1 MSIRAGARADGNS
14 GPAPQRAA
22 RLQPRLVA
30 LVVWGVLLAMGCA
43 HEVTIT
49 PAAPVPAVSSN
60 PLPVP
65 LVVQRIDVLSP
76 AGAESASPAFEDRV
90 LLELRRSN
98 GFESVAPARPADGL
112 HRDAV
117 QLVVLLKQRV
127 DEHRAANVART
138 AVALLSLFTL
148 APWLPLH
155 TEYQAEL
162 HAFAVTC
169 DGWGQ
174 RLVSSAKGE
183 LRSGP
188 GADETRA
195 RTELIERVVEQALA
209 ELADRIAGDEPLR
222 TRVASLVREGD
233 CKRRVLDDA
242 GEA

>member
-1 MSIRAGARADGNS
+1 MSIRAGARADGDS
-14 GPAPQRAA
+14 GPAPRYAA
-22 RLQPRLVA
+22 RLRARLGA
-30 LVVWGVLLAMGCA
+30 LVVWGALLAVGCA
-43 HEVTIT
+43 HEVTLT
-49 PAAPVPAVSSN
+49 PAVPAPAASGA

-65 LVVQRIDVLSP
+65 LVVQRIDILSP
-76 AGAESASPAFEDRV
+76 NGAESASPAFEGRV

-98 GFESVAPARPADGL
+98 GFETVAPARPGDVL
-112 HRDAV
+112 PRDAV
-117 QLVVLLKQRV
+117 QLVILLKQRV

-138 AVALLSLFTL
+138 TVALLSLFTL

-174 RLVSSAKGE
+174 RLVSSAAGE
-183 LRSGP
+183 LRFGA

-209 ELADRIAGDEPLR
+209 EIADRIAGDEPLR